1 MNIPRKGR
9 VSLRVPALLLA
20 FALTACG
27 GADDAGLSGGNADPG
42 GSGASNGRGAGG
54 GGANAGTNTGGGAGT
69 AGGGNAGTGGVSDVP
84 EDCLNGRDDDSDGDV
99 DCADND
105 CGEVTCV
112 AEAPDGWSG
121 PIAFRDV
128 DAAAADS
135 LSCPEGF
142 PSVAFEVG
150 GDLSA
155 RPATCS
161 ACECEVTA
169 DQCQAY
175 AWESHDGCKT
185 AAKVVPTPI
194 ECVQGY
200 DLVGTGRP
208 VGFDAEYVGGCSVT
222 DLPTSLPPAA
232 TWGRRALGCAATGV
246 GRGCIARATCVPR
259 ADAESRV
266 CVFRDGDHQCT
277 EGYPSRVLRYRGLN
291 DERCETCCGGF
302 AYPWVPVLGGS
313 PCGVALDVYADP
325 ACTQTA
331 EPSPRNTPECNG
343 RWGSYYTA
351 IGVAPERVAC
361 ESRPVVDDPVV
372 PVVGKDAVTIC
383 CGE

>member
-42 GSGASNGRGAGG
+42 GSGASNGRPAGG

-161 ACECEVTA
+161 ACDCEVTA

-175 AWESHDGCKT
+175 AWIYRDGCKT
-185 AAKVVPTPI
+185 ASEVVSAPI
-194 ECVQGY
+194 ECVEGN
-200 DLVGTGRP
+200 DLAGAAQVA
-208 VGFDAEYVGGCSVT
+208 FDAEYVGGCSVAEV
-222 DLPTSLPPAA
+222 PTSMPPAA
-232 TWGRRALGCAATGV
+232 TWGRRALGCASPQLG
-246 GRGCIARATCVPR
+246 GGCVERAICMPKTEE
-259 ADAESRV
+259 ESRA
-266 CVFRDGDHQCT
+266 CIFREGDQACSD
-277 EGYPSRVLRYRGLN
+277 EYPSRLVRYRGLS
-291 DERCETCCGGF
+291 DERCETCCDGF
-302 AYPWVPVLGGS
+302 AYPYMAFNWS
-313 PCGVALDVYADP
+313 PCRVDLDRYDDP
-325 ACTQTA
+325 SCTQPSEPDPQNSAECQNRWAFSYFTA
-331 EPSPRNTPECNG
+331 TGN
-343 RWGSYYTA
+343 
-351 IGVAPERVAC
+351 APERASC
-361 ESRPVVDDPVV
+361 LSGPVHDDPVV
-372 PVVGKDAVTIC
+372 PVVGTDALTIC
-383 CGE
+383 CVE